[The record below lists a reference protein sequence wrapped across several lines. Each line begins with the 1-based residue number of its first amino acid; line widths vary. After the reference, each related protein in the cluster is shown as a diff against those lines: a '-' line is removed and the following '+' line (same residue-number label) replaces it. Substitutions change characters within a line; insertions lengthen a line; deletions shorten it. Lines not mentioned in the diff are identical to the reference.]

1 MNKDT
6 IKKIIIEF
14 HESELPEM
22 IQRDSRINIKTNKI
36 ITLIGPRRSGK
47 TFFLYNI
54 IKLLENT
61 DVEKKDIVYVNFE
74 DPRIYPFSAKDID
87 ILIEAYLELYPKR
100 SAPYLFFDEVHE
112 ITDWERAIRYL
123 DDKKQYKIFLTGSSS
138 KLLSTEIATALRG
151 RTISYKIFPFSFLEF
166 LKTRNI
172 EVNDKTIYSK
182 TRFSVIN
189 QFGEYMS
196 YGGFPEVVLED
207 NEPTKLRILQ
217 EYFTT
222 IFIKDLIER
231 FKIRNIS
238 FLKEMIK
245 FAISNISNYFSISK
259 YHRGIIQ
266 KYNLSKKTILNY
278 LSYLE
283 DVNFIFTVKKYSPS
297 IRVQHANPVKIY
309 CIDVGLRTATG
320 FYTSEDLG
328 RTAENVVFIKLLQLQ
343 SLDPLIEIYYWK
355 GKKSEVDF
363 VIKRGKKIVQLI
375 QVTWVVENE
384 TTRVRETKGLL
395 EAMKELGL
403 DTGIVITKDYE
414 SIEKIDNNKI
424 EFIPLWK
431 WLLKENQ

>member
-22 IQRDSRINIKTNKI
+22 IQRDYRINIKTNKI

-222 IFIKDLIER
+222 I
-231 FKIRNIS
+231 
-238 FLKEMIK
+238 
-245 FAISNISNYFSISK
+245 
-259 YHRGIIQ
+259 
-266 KYNLSKKTILNY
+266 
-278 LSYLE
+278 
-283 DVNFIFTVKKYSPS
+283 
-297 IRVQHANPVKIY
+297 
-309 CIDVGLRTATG
+309 
-320 FYTSEDLG
+320 
-328 RTAENVVFIKLLQLQ
+328 
-343 SLDPLIEIYYWK
+343 
-355 GKKSEVDF
+355 
-363 VIKRGKKIVQLI
+363 
-375 QVTWVVENE
+375 
-384 TTRVRETKGLL
+384 
-395 EAMKELGL
+395 
-403 DTGIVITKDYE
+403 
-414 SIEKIDNNKI
+414 
-424 EFIPLWK
+424 
-431 WLLKENQ
+431 